1 MKKLLAL
8 LSILLVTS
16 PVVLAAEEP
25 IILPADIQKATIKNS
40 YLTGVMIDNKDAKIQ
55 EVTVTKSFL
64 VFVKIKVY
72 PATIQET
79 K

>member
-25 IILPADIQKATIKNS
+25 IILPDDIQKATIKNS